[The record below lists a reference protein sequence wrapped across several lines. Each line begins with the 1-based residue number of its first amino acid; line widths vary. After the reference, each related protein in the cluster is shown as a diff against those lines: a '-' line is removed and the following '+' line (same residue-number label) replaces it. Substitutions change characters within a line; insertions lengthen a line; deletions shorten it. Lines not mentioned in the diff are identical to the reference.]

1 VVYASSSSALATG
14 SGLTFNGTNLT
25 LGSGYFEITGSN
37 SLYLSS
43 GMLSSSSGA
52 LPLILGFNG
61 TEKMRIGTST
71 IYTASGVDVGI
82 GTTSPAYK
90 LDVVGNG
97 QFSGTSADTRL
108 LLTATG
114 VANTVIGF
122 NNSGS
127 TNFAGAPTGTA
138 YLSCAQAYPLVFG
151 TSATE
156 RARIDSSGN
165 LLVGTTS
172 ASLSTNTFLK
182 AAGASN
188 PVLYLFKNSTANTD
202 EAFCIANGTGGGT
215 VSFQVLANGNAQNT
229 NNSYGAIS
237 DVKLKENIVDAT
249 PKLADLM
256 QIKVRHYNFKSDE
269 TKTKQIGVVA
279 QELEQVFPSMIEQ
292 TVDCDLQGNDLGT
305 KTKAVKYS
313 VFVPMLIKAIQEQQ
327 ALIQSLK
334 ARLDA
339 ANL

>member
-1 VVYASSSSALATG
+1 LDSVGSRALDSS
-14 SGLTFNGTNLT
+14 
-25 LGSGYFEITGSN
+25 I
-37 SLYLSS
+37 
-43 GMLSSSSGA
+43 
-52 LPLILGFNG
+52 
-61 TEKMRIGTST
+61 
-71 IYTASGVDVGI
+71 
-82 GTTSPAYK
+82 
-90 LDVVGNG
+90 
-97 QFSGTSADTRL
+97 SGT
-108 LLTATG
+108 
-114 VANTVIGF
+114 
-122 NNSGS
+122 
-127 TNFAGAPTGTA
+127 GAWIQSRDKNDYSVNYDLFLQPNG
-138 YLSCAQAYPLVFG
+138 
-151 TSATE
+151 
-156 RARIDSSGN
+156 GN